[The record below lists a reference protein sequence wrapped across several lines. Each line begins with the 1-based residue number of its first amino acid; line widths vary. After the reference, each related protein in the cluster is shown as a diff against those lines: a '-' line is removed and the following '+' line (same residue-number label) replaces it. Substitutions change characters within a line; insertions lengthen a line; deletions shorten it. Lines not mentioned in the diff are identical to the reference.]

1 MGSNVIN
8 RLVKS
13 NDKQNHYYFTHKPS
27 NKKGKGKGALAKR
40 AKDFLKRAK
49 KVIRRYVGHG
59 KSVNNART
67 QSLIRAVMSIINRT
81 RAQIY
86 SGIRYT
92 GNKTELRKIAYQV
105 LSAGRSLS
113 HYQAALAR
121 YAINKRRVARR
132 SPRRSFLQSNMTWFR
147 RTSAFRRMMNR
158 HRNIMM
164 RFSWYR
170 RYLAKRHGRRSRK
183 YRVSRRYVRRPRRY
197 VRRPRR
203 YRRRYVRRTRRYRRR
218 YVRRPRRYR
227 RRPRRYRRRY
237 RRRTFLQ
244 SNMTWFRRTSAFRR
258 M

>member
-59 KSVNNART
+59 KCVNNART

-86 SGIRYT
+86 SGIRYS

-113 HYQAALAR
+113 HYQAALGR
-121 YAINKRRVARR
+121 YVINKRRVIRR
-132 SPRRSFLQSNMTWFR
+132 APRKVIRKLVS
-147 RTSAFRRMMNR
+147 
-158 HRNIMM
+158 
-164 RFSWYR
+164 
-170 RYLAKRHGRRSRK
+170 K
-183 YRVSRRYVRRPRRY
+183 YRGRKPSTKNIIKVLK
-197 VRRPRR
+197 R
-203 YRRRYVRRTRRYRRR
+203 YRVK
-218 YVRRPRRYR
+218 
-227 RRPRRYRRRY
+227 
-237 RRRTFLQ
+237 
-244 SNMTWFRRTSAFRR
+244 
-258 M
+258 